1 VDVAGDRIKVL
12 NEVPLPTLAGL
23 VSTVGVILQQPS
35 AIAVGVKQVKHMSID
50 LLSQFG
56 RRVRVGL
63 VGGGK
68 DSVIGR
74 THLVAMR
81 ADGLYDVVAGAM
93 SVDPEVAKTSARA
106 ELIDEDRI
114 YTDFRVMAEREAAR
128 EDRIDAVVIATPPQL
143 HFEVASAF
151 MEKGF
156 DVICEKPLTRDLAEA
171 QRLDELVKRHNRLFL
186 LTHCYTGY
194 PMVREARALI
204 ASGALGK
211 IQCIEGE
218 LCAGFMVDPHNPDRH
233 WRFRESAMGKGVLL
247 GEVGSHAHHIVS
259 YITGLRV
266 EEVSAEMTTFAEG
279 REVYDNAY
287 LTARFEGGA
296 RGRLWGSYVA
306 VGNDHGL
313 SFRIFGEKGSL
324 SWVQEEPEVLWFKE
338 AGKPAMR
345 LARGYNSLS
354 SAATAATR
362 FTAGHPEGYALA
374 FANLYSDFA
383 KALMARRLDL
393 PYQSYLDGI
402 PGIAAG
408 VDTMALIDAAV
419 RSSEKGG
426 AWTTLTR

>member
-1 VDVAGDRIKVL
+1 M
-12 NEVPLPTLAGL
+12 
-23 VSTVGVILQQPS
+23 ST
-35 AIAVGVKQVKHMSID
+35 D
-50 LLSQFG
+50 LLSQIG

-74 THLVAMR
+74 THLIAMR
-81 ADGLYDVVAGAM
+81 TDGLYDVVAGAM
-93 SVDPEVAKTSARA
+93 SIDPEIAKASARA
-106 ELIDEDRI
+106 ELIDEDRA

-143 HFEVASAF
+143 HYEVARVF
-151 MEKGF
+151 MEKGI

-171 QRLDELVKRHNRLFL
+171 QRLNDLVKQHDRLFL

-194 PMVREARALI
+194 PMVREARAI
-204 ASGALGK
+204 VASGALGK

-218 LCAGFMVDPHNPDRH
+218 LCAGFVVDPANPDRH

-266 EEVSAEMTTFAEG
+266 EQVSAEMTTFAEG

-306 VGNDHGL
+306 TGNDHGL

-324 SWVQEEPEVLWFKE
+324 TWVQEEPEVLWFKPPG
-338 AGKPAMR
+338 APAQR
-345 LARGYNSLS
+345 LARGYASNSPQ
-354 SAATAATR
+354 AAAATR

-383 KALMARRLDL
+383 KALMAKRLEL

-402 PGIAAG
+402 PGIEDG
-408 VDTMALIDAAV
+408 VDTMSLIDAAV
-419 RSSEKGG
+419 RSAEHDG

>member
-1 VDVAGDRIKVL
+1 M
-12 NEVPLPTLAGL
+12 
-23 VSTVGVILQQPS
+23 ST
-35 AIAVGVKQVKHMSID
+35 D

-81 ADGLYDVVAGAM
+81 ADGFYDVVAGAM
-93 SVDPEVAKTSARA
+93 SADPEIAKASARA
-106 ELIDEDRI
+106 ELINEDRI
-114 YTDFRVMAEREAAR
+114 YTDFRVMAEREATR
-128 EDRIDAVVIATPPQL
+128 DDRIDAVVIATPPQL
-143 HFEVASAF
+143 HFEVARAF
-151 MEKGF
+151 MEKGI

-171 QRLDELVKRHNRLFL
+171 QRLNDLVKQHDRLFL

-194 PMVREARALI
+194 PMVREARAMV

-218 LCAGFMVDPHNPDRH
+218 LCAGFVADPQNPDRH
-233 WRFRESAMGKGVLL
+233 WRFRESSMGKGVLL

-259 YITGLRV
+259 YVTGLRV
-266 EEVSAEMTTFAEG
+266 EEVAAELTTCVEG

-287 LTARFEGGA
+287 LTVRFESGA

-306 VGNDHGL
+306 TGNDHGL

-324 SWVQEEPEVLWFKE
+324 TWVQEEPEVLWFKQ
-338 AGKPAMR
+338 AGAPAQR
-345 LARGYNSLS
+345 LARGYASLS
-354 SAATAATR
+354 AEAAAATR
-362 FTAGHPEGYALA
+362 LPAGHPEGYALA

-383 KALMARRLDL
+383 KALMAKRLDL
-393 PYQSYLDGI
+393 PHQSYLDVV
-402 PGIAAG
+402 PGIADG
-408 VDTMALIDAAV
+408 VDTMSLIDAAV
-419 RSSEKGG
+419 RSSQKGG
-426 AWTTLTR
+426 TWTALTR

>member
-1 VDVAGDRIKVL
+1 M
-12 NEVPLPTLAGL
+12 T
-23 VSTVGVILQQPS
+23 T
-35 AIAVGVKQVKHMSID
+35 D
-50 LLSQFG
+50 LLSKFG

-63 VGGGK
+63 VGGGR

-74 THLVAMR
+74 THLIAIR
-81 ADGLYDVVAGAM
+81 TDGFYDVVAGAM
-93 SVDPEVAKTSARA
+93 SVDPEVAKASARA
-106 ELIDEDRI
+106 ELINEDRI

-143 HFEVASAF
+143 HFEVARAF
-151 MEKGF
+151 MEKGI
-156 DVICEKPLTRDLAEA
+156 DVVCEKPLSRDLNEA
-171 QRLDELVKRHNRLFL
+171 QRLNDLVKEHDRLFM

-194 PMVREARALI
+194 PMVREARALV

-218 LCAGFMVDPHNPDRH
+218 LCAGFVTDPQNPDRH
-233 WRFRESAMGKGVLL
+233 WRFREAAMGKGVLL

-266 EEVSAEMTTFAEG
+266 EAVSAEMTTSVEG

-296 RGRLWGSYVA
+296 RGRLWGSYIA
-306 VGNDHGL
+306 SGNDHGL

-324 SWVQEEPEVLWFKE
+324 TWVQEEAEVLWFKE
-338 AGKPAMR
+338 SGKPAVR
-345 LARGYNSLS
+345 LARGYASLS
-354 SAATAATR
+354 PEAAAATR

-383 KALMARRLDL
+383 KALMAKRLGL

-402 PGIAAG
+402 PGIVDG

-419 RSSEKGG
+419 RSSAKDG
-426 AWTTLTR
+426 AWTALTR

>member
-1 VDVAGDRIKVL
+1 
-12 NEVPLPTLAGL
+12 
-23 VSTVGVILQQPS
+23 
-35 AIAVGVKQVKHMSID
+35 MSID
-50 LLSQFG
+50 LLTQFG

-81 ADGLYDVVAGAM
+81 TDGLYDVVAGAM
-93 SVDPEVAKTSARA
+93 SVDPEVAKASAKA

-114 YTDFRVMAEREAAR
+114 YTDFRVMAKREGAR
-128 EDRIDAVVIATPPQL
+128 DDRIDAVVIATPPQL

-151 MEKGF
+151 MEQGI
-156 DVICEKPLTRDLAEA
+156 DVICEKPLSRDLGEA
-171 QRLDELVKRHNRLFL
+171 QRLRDLVKQHDRLFL

-194 PMVREARALI
+194 PMVREARAMV

-211 IQCIEGE
+211 VQCIEGE
-218 LCAGFMVDPHNPDRH
+218 LCAGFVPDPKNPDRH

-259 YITGLRV
+259 YITGLRI

-279 REVYDNAY
+279 REVFDNAY

-306 VGNDHGL
+306 TGNDHGL

-324 SWVQEEPEVLWFKE
+324 TWVQEEPEVLWFKPP
-338 AGKPAMR
+338 GQPAVR
-345 LARGYNSLS
+345 LARGYSSLS
-354 SAATAATR
+354 PAATAATR

-374 FANLYSDFA
+374 FANLYADFA
-383 KALMARRLDL
+383 KALIAKRLDL
-393 PYQSYLDGI
+393 PYEAYLEGI
-402 PGIAAG
+402 PGIEDG
-408 VDTMALIDAAV
+408 VDTMSLIDAAV
-419 RSSEKGG
+419 RSNDKGG
-426 AWTTLTR
+426 AWTALTR

>member
-1 VDVAGDRIKVL
+1 MKR
-12 NEVPLPTLAGL
+12 
-23 VSTVGVILQQPS
+23 
-35 AIAVGVKQVKHMSID
+35 MSID

-63 VGGGK
+63 VGCGK

-93 SVDPEVAKTSARA
+93 SVDPEVARASAQA

-128 EDRIDAVVIATPPQL
+128 EDHIDAVVIATPPQL

-151 MEKGF
+151 MEKGI
-156 DVICEKPLTRDLAEA
+156 DVICEKPLTRDLGEA
-171 QRLDELVKRHNRLFL
+171 QRLNELVQRHDRIFL

-218 LCAGFMVDPHNPDRH
+218 LCAGFVVDPQNPDRH

-266 EEVSAEMTTFAEG
+266 EEVSAEMTTFAEE

-287 LTARFEGGA
+287 LTVRFEGGA

-324 SWVQEEPEVLWFKE
+324 TWVQEEPEVLWFKA
-338 AGKPAMR
+338 AGKPALR
-345 LARGYNSLS
+345 LARGYNCLS
-354 SAATAATR
+354 PAAAASTR

-383 KALMARRLDL
+383 KALMAKRLDL

-402 PGIAAG
+402 PGISDG

-419 RSSEKGG
+419 RSNDKGG
-426 AWTTLTR
+426 AWTALTRQEIGLPGRS

>member
-1 VDVAGDRIKVL
+1 M
-12 NEVPLPTLAGL
+12 T
-23 VSTVGVILQQPS
+23 T
-35 AIAVGVKQVKHMSID
+35 D
-50 LLSQFG
+50 LLSKFG

-63 VGGGK
+63 VGGGR

-74 THLVAMR
+74 THLIAIR
-81 ADGLYDVVAGAM
+81 TDGFYDVVAGAM
-93 SVDPEVAKTSARA
+93 SVDPEVAKASARA
-106 ELIDEDRI
+106 ELINEDRI

-143 HFEVASAF
+143 HFEVARAF
-151 MEKGF
+151 MEKGI
-156 DVICEKPLTRDLAEA
+156 DVVCEKPLSRDLNEA
-171 QRLDELVKRHNRLFL
+171 QRLNDLVKEHDRLFM

-194 PMVREARALI
+194 PMVREARALV

-218 LCAGFMVDPHNPDRH
+218 LCAGFVTDPQNPDRH
-233 WRFRESAMGKGVLL
+233 WRFREAAMGKGVLL

-266 EEVSAEMTTFAEG
+266 EAVSAEMTTSVEG

-296 RGRLWGSYVA
+296 RGRLWGSYIA
-306 VGNDHGL
+306 SGNDHGL
-313 SFRIFGEKGSL
+313 SFRIFCEKGSL
-324 SWVQEEPEVLWFKE
+324 TWVQEEAEVLWFKE
-338 AGKPAMR
+338 SGKPAVR
-345 LARGYNSLS
+345 LARGYASLS
-354 SAATAATR
+354 PEAAAATR

-383 KALMARRLDL
+383 KALMAKRLGL

-402 PGIAAG
+402 PGIVDG

-419 RSSEKGG
+419 RSSAKDG
-426 AWTTLTR
+426 AWTALTR

>member
-1 VDVAGDRIKVL
+1 
-12 NEVPLPTLAGL
+12 
-23 VSTVGVILQQPS
+23 
-35 AIAVGVKQVKHMSID
+35 
-50 LLSQFG
+50 
-56 RRVRVGL
+56 VGL

-93 SVDPEVAKTSARA
+93 SVDPEVAKASARA

-114 YTDFRVMAEREAAR
+114 YTDFRAMAEREAAR

-143 HFEVASAF
+143 HFEVARVF
-151 MEKGF
+151 MEKGI

-171 QRLDELVKRHNRLFL
+171 QRLNDLVKQHDRLFL

-194 PMVREARALI
+194 PMVREARAMVAL
-204 ASGALGK
+204 GALGK

-218 LCAGFMVDPHNPDRH
+218 LCAGFVGDPQNPDRH
-233 WRFRESAMGKGVLL
+233 WRFRESSMGKGVLL

-266 EEVSAEMTTFAEG
+266 EQVSAEMTTFAEG

-306 VGNDHGL
+306 TGNDHGL

-324 SWVQEEPEVLWFKE
+324 TWVQEEPEVLWFKPPG
-338 AGKPAMR
+338 APAQR
-345 LARGYNSLS
+345 LARGYTTLS
-354 SAATAATR
+354 SEAAAATR

-383 KALMARRLDL
+383 KALMAKRLEL
-393 PYQSYLDGI
+393 PYQSYLKGI
-402 PGIAAG
+402 PGIADG
-408 VDTMALIDAAV
+408 VDTMSLIDAAV
-419 RSSEKGG
+419 RSAQNDS
-426 AWTTLTR
+426 AWTALTR